1 LLSIQSK
8 FHSMKPLI
16 LVIIFFFISI
26 INVAAQQL
34 SGIVNAYAFFQTRF
48 KGNIFVD
55 DNGNQGPGSDT
66 IRFIYLE
73 QKSLVMPKIN
83 TVAYK
88 GKLYSAS
95 LFEVPKRE
103 IKIGNRLINGK
114 SVLLKATAGNR
125 LWKIELSPPPAEVQ
139 TCAKGYQNKILI
151 NGEKN
156 GSPFI
161 WTINYDTEL
170 RAEVTY

>member
-1 LLSIQSK
+1 
-8 FHSMKPLI
+8 MKPILI
-16 LVIIFFFISI
+16 IIFFFIGI
-26 INVAAQQL
+26 INLAAQQL
-34 SGIVNAYAFFQTRF
+34 SGIVNAYAFYQTRF

-55 DNGNQGPGSDT
+55 DNGKQGPGSDT

-73 QKSLVMPKIN
+73 QKSLVMPKIK

-103 IKIGNRLINGK
+103 IRIGNKLINGK
-114 SVLLKATAGNR
+114 SVMLKATAGNR
-125 LWKIELSPPPAEVQ
+125 LWKIELSPPAEVQ

-170 RAEVTY
+170 RAEVAY